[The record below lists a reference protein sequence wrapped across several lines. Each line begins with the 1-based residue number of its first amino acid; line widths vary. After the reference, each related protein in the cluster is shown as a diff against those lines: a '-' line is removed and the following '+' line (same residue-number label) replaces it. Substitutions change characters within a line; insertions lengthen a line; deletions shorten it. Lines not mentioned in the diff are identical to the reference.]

1 MAQSGRTHSL
11 ARAQTVE
18 YGPFQ
23 IAANGIGKQ
32 GRQIFQQTLFAGYR
46 TFAANAGRAEQVD
59 QVHEQC
65 WADGMMREMKST
77 RLNHSHQYVNR
88 KPSSAYQKKI
98 KSSKESDMG

>member
-1 MAQSGRTHSL
+1 MLLANIVIRTFFFFKQKTAYEMCISDWSSDVCSSDL
-11 ARAQTVE
+11 VE

-65 WADGMMREMKST
+65 WAVGMMRVMQSM
-77 RLNHSHQYVNR
+77 R
-88 KPSSAYQKKI
+88 
-98 KSSKESDMG
+98 